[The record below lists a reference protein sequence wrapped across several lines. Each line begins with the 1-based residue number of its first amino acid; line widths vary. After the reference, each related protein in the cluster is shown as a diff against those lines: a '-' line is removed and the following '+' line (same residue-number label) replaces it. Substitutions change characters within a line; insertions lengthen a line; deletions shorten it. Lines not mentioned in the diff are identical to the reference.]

1 MLVDIE
7 AFLFNSLVN
16 TQAVQLLDAVE
27 QDKSAGCCPEIDH
40 EDAEQLSAEESPAKA
55 VEGTSKPVQHHRQD
69 R

>member
-27 QDKSAGCCPEIDH
+27 QDKSAGCCPEVDH
-40 EDAEQLSAEESPAKA
+40 EDAEQLSE
-55 VEGTSKPVQHHRQD
+55 
-69 R
+69 

>member
-27 QDKSAGCCPEIDH
+27 QDKSTGSSPEVDH
-40 EDAEQLSAEESPAKA
+40 QDAKTLSAEESPAKA
-55 VEGTSKPVQHHRQD
+55 VEGTV
-69 R
+69 